1 MKNSKGAKILTI
13 VISCVIFICG
23 CVLLFEFI
31 RIANLKTT
39 TRKLQDNLNI
49 MQQEIYDYTQMNSYY
64 SDRETYLEE
73 YAREALNWGKAD
85 RTYYTAK

>member
-1 MKNSKGAKILTI
+1 MRNSKGAKILTI
-13 VISCVIFICG
+13 VISCVIFVCV

-31 RIANLKTT
+31 RIANLKNTKH
-39 TRKLQDNLNI
+39 KLQDNLNA

-73 YAREALNWGKAD
+73 YAREVLNWGKAD